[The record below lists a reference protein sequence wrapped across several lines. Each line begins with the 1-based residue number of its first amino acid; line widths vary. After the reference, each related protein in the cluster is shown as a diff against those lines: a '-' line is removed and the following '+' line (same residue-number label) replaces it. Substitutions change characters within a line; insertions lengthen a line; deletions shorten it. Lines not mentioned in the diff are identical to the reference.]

1 MTSIHNTKLNAYK
14 NAHAFIEFATQHNVL
29 KFGEFLTK
37 AGRLSPYFF
46 NAGEFNNGAILWQ
59 LANFYAQH
67 IVQNNIVFDVLFG
80 PAYKGITLASATACA
95 LSHITQQSVPFCF
108 NRKEI
113 KQHGEGGQLVGAS
126 LYDKKVLIIDD
137 VISAGTSVQESIS
150 MIQASHGI
158 PCGVVIALDRMEKSG
173 TDIDI
178 GKLSAVEYIK
188 YNLNLPITA
197 IANLDHLLNFVQ
209 NQAEFHTYTQ
219 AIQNYKIRYG
229 I

>member
-1 MTSIHNTKLNAYK
+1 MNHAK
-14 NAHAFIEFATQHNVL
+14 NLHSHAFIEFATKHNVL
-29 KFGEFLTK
+29 KFGEFRTK

-67 IVQNNIVFDVLFG
+67 IMQQGIIFDVLFG

-95 LSHITQQSVPFCF
+95 LSQLTHTSIPFCF

-113 KQHGEGGQLVGAS
+113 KQHGEGGQLVGADLS
-126 LYDKKVLIIDD
+126 RKKILIIDD
-137 VISAGTSVQESIS
+137 VISAGTSIKESID
-150 MIQASHGI
+150 MIQASNGI

-178 GKLSAVEYIK
+178 GKLSAIQCIEKDFY
-188 YNLNLPITA
+188 LPVSA
-197 IANLDHLLNFVQ
+197 IANLNDLLAFVQ
-209 NQAEFHTYTQ
+209 NKMEFQNYAQ
-219 AIQNYKIRYG
+219 AIQSYKIRYG
-229 I
+229 IT